1 VLRGNQRAIRF
12 YEALGFWADGASKVE
27 TNRDG
32 VPFDEVRYR
41 CTLMTREA

>member
-41 CTLMTREA
+41 CALDP